1 MDNIKNRL
9 TKYIEENKNG
19 FISLADDIFDHPE
32 LGLQEHYAV
41 ENITTILK
49 ENGFDVK
56 TDVFG
61 FKTAFRAT
69 YKCGKGGYKVGL
81 LCEYDALEGLGHGC
95 SHHLQAPSILLTA
108 IALKEVLKDLDF
120 DIIVYGTPAEET
132 LGSKVAMLKN
142 GAFKDIDVALM
153 MHGADKTTTDVKSLA
168 LSNFEVE
175 FFGQNAH
182 AALAPHKGRSALDA
196 LLLAFNGIEFLRE
209 HVKDDVRMHYNILES
224 GKGANIVPKYAKAIF
239 SLRSYDRVYL
249 DEVIE
254 RFKKIMQGASLM
266 SECEVKITNIKS
278 LNNKIPVIKLNDIV
292 MQNAKELNAP
302 NIAPPREKTGST
314 DFGSVMYEV
323 PGTCIRISFVK
334 EGTSSHSD
342 EFIRMG
348 KSQNAHDALV
358 FASKI
363 LAASVYDLVTKE
375 DLANGVREEFKANKM
390 SLA

>member
-1 MDNIKNRL
+1 MKEKLNEFIDN
-9 TKYIEENKNG
+9 NKG
-19 FISLADDIFDHPE
+19 EFIALADDIFDHPE
-32 LGLQEHYAV
+32 LGLQEFYAL
-41 ENITTILK
+41 EKITDILK
-49 ENGFDVK
+49 ENGFNVK
-56 TDVFG
+56 TNVYG
-61 FKTAFRAT
+61 FETAFRAT
-69 YKCGKGGYKVGL
+69 CKNGKGGYKIGL

-95 SHHLQAPSILLTA
+95 SHHLQAPCILLTA
-108 IALKEVLKDLDF
+108 LALKNVLSGLDF
-120 DIIVYGTPAEET
+120 EIVVYGTPAEET
-132 LGSKVAMLKN
+132 LGAKVAMLKN

-175 FFGQNAH
+175 FFGTNAH

-254 RFKKIMQGASLM
+254 RFKNIMQGASLM
-266 SECEVKITNIKS
+266 SECEVKVTNIKS
-278 LNNKIPVIKLNDIV
+278 LNNKIPVISLNDIV
-292 MQNAKELNAP
+292 MENARKLNAP

-323 PGTCIRISFVK
+323 PGTCIRISFVD

-348 KSQNAHDALV
+348 KSDNAHEALV
-358 FASKI
+358 YASKI
-363 LAASVYDLVTKE
+363 LANSAYDLVSDKN
-375 DLANGVREEFKANKM
+375 LANEVKEEFKKNKV
-390 SLA
+390 SLG